1 MTFADKEKLASLRK
15 TLDINYQVTNLYA
28 RYIGNFPELIKKDMV
43 DTLVS
48 DCDITR
54 TEAVASLMSEIF
66 GLDIDNDKEGAND
79 KKIILDYIYPSIRF
93 PIAADYTENPYY
105 KNIAP
110 KETVKDGS
118 WEIKWE
124 YYPPYRAAIADDMI
138 IKENFA
144 EIPPIGFFEEGF
156 SFPAVLE
163 DGNEW
168 MTLTPVDVD
177 TCAEQIKKAHGKVV
191 TFGLGLGYFTYM
203 VSEKDDVESVTV
215 VEKSENVIRLFEKH
229 ILPNFSKKE
238 KVRIINADAFE
249 YAENIMPS
257 EKFDYAFVDT
267 WRDASDGLPMYEKMK
282 SLEHLSQKTEFDYWI
297 ENFIISRKRALRF
310 EELWELCESNSDSAP
325 KSYREFIERWLA

>member
-1 MTFADKEKLASLRK
+1 MNLTDREKLEALRK
-15 TLDINYQVTNLYA
+15 TFDINYKVTALYA
-28 RYIGNFPELIKKDMV
+28 RYIQNFPELIKKDMV
-43 DTLVS
+43 DMLVS
-48 DCDITR
+48 DCDITK
-54 TEAVASLMSEIF
+54 TEALVSLLCEIF
-66 GLDIDNDKEGAND
+66 GLDIDNKKEASQD

-93 PIAADYTENPYY
+93 PKASDYVNNPYY
-105 KNIAP
+105 KYIAP
-110 KETVKDGS
+110 KQTVKDGN

-124 YYPPYRAAIADDMI
+124 YYPPYRAAIASDMI
-138 IKENFA
+138 IKESFI

-177 TCAEQIKKAHGKVV
+177 TCEEEINRAHGKVV

-203 VSEKDDVESVTV
+203 VSEKENVESVTV
-215 VEKSENVIRLFEKH
+215 IEKSENVIRLFEKH
-229 ILPNFSKKE
+229 ILPRFSKKE

-249 YAENIMPS
+249 YAEKEMPS
-257 EKFDYAFVDT
+257 ENYDYAFVDT

-282 SLEHLSQKTEFDYWI
+282 ALEPLSKNTRFDYWI

-310 EELWELCESNSDSAP
+310 EELWELHESGSDKAP
-325 KSYREFIERWLA
+325 KSYAEFIERLVL

>member
-1 MTFADKEKLASLRK
+1 MTLRDKERLELLRR
-15 TLDINYQVTNLYA
+15 TFDINYKVTGLYS
-28 RYIGNFPELIKKDMV
+28 RYIQNFPELIKKDMV
-43 DTLVS
+43 DTLIS
-48 DCDITR
+48 DCDITK
-54 TEAVASLMSEIF
+54 TEAVVSLLCEIF
-66 GLDIDNDKEGAND
+66 GLDIDNKREGATD

-93 PIAADYTENPYY
+93 PKASDYTENPYY

-110 KETVKDGS
+110 KESVKDGS
-118 WEIKWE
+118 WEIRWE

-138 IKENFA
+138 IKDSFA

-177 TCAEQIKKAHGKVV
+177 TCEEEIKKARGKVV

-203 VSEKDDVESVTV
+203 VSEKEEVESITV

-229 ILPNFSKKE
+229 ILPKFPKKH

-249 YAENIMPS
+249 YAEKKMPK
-257 EKFDYAFVDT
+257 EQYNYAFVDT

-282 SLEHLSQKTEFDYWI
+282 ALEHLSPETEFDYWI
-297 ENFIISRKRALRF
+297 EGFILSRKRALRF
-310 EELWELCESNSDSAP
+310 EELWELYESGSDLAP
-325 KSYREFIERWLA
+325 KSYEEFTERLIT